1 MCQSAITLITNA
13 LPTVDNDERLLKIK
27 GVVALFVQTMDV
39 SNKHLSSLDGTADEL
54 TGLGLLGDKSG
65 APPSDPL

>member
-13 LPTVDNDERLLKIK
+13 LPMVDNDERLLKIK

-39 SNKHLSSLDGTADEL
+39 SE
-54 TGLGLLGDKSG
+54 
-65 APPSDPL
+65 